1 MYSLAQ
7 RANSVFAFSLTV
19 VFVLL
24 GAVSIITPF
33 LPFNPTTE
41 VLVREIAVWQYD
53 YGGSISEIAFV
64 TMDLEAGMCSNGR

>member
-24 GAVSIITPF
+24 GAVAVITPF
-33 LPFNPTTE
+33 ISSNPTTE
-41 VLVREIAVWQYD
+41 VHVKEIAVWTYD

-64 TMDLEAGMCSNGR
+64 TMNLEAGMCV